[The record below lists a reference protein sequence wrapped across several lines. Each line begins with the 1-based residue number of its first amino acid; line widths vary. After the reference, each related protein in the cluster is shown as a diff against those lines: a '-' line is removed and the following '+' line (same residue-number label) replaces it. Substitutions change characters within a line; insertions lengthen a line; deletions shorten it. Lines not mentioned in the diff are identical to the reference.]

1 MKTFGSGVSRRS
13 TEINI
18 TSLIDVIFMLV
29 IFFMI
34 GSTFEKPALAVS
46 LPTAVSGEAARRQM
60 YTVSLDAGGL
70 LYLEGERIGEDV
82 LRRRLTAYRREEPEL
97 RVALDCDGHLA
108 FQRVTEI
115 MDILNMAGVRNV
127 AIRHEFPR

>member
-1 MKTFGSGVSRRS
+1 MKTFGPGTPRR

-46 LPTAVSGEAARRQM
+46 LPTASSGEAVRRQM
-60 YTVSLDAGGL
+60 LTVSLDAGGL
-70 LYLEGERIGEDV
+70 LYLEGEGIEEEI
-82 LRRRLTAYRREEPEL
+82 LKERLTAYCRETPDL
-97 RVALDCDGHLA
+97 RVALDCDGRLA

-115 MDILNMAGVRNV
+115 VDILSIAGVRNV
-127 AIRHEFPR
+127 AIRHELPR

>member
-1 MKTFGSGVSRRS
+1 MKQFAPRPSRQ

-18 TSLIDVIFMLV
+18 TSLIDVTFMLV

-46 LPTAVSGEAARRQM
+46 LPTASSGEVVRRQALI
-60 YTVSLDAGGL
+60 VSLDAGGV
-70 LYLEGERIGEDV
+70 LYLEGARIEDEA
-82 LRRRLTAYRREEPEL
+82 LRQGLSARSRDNPDL
-97 RVALDCDGHLA
+97 RVALDCDGGLA

-115 MDILNMAGVRNV
+115 MDILSAAGVRNV

>member
-1 MKTFGSGVSRRS
+1 MKTFGSGLSRH
-13 TEINI
+13 TEIHV

-46 LPTAVSGEAARRQM
+46 LPAASSGEVTRRSM
-60 YTVSLDAGGL
+60 YTVSLDAEGL
-70 LYLEGERIGEDV
+70 LYLEGERIEEDS
-82 LRRRLTAYRREEPEL
+82 LKQRLEAYSQDEPDFS
-97 RVALDCDGHLA
+97 VALDCDGRLA

-115 MDILNMAGVRNV
+115 MDVLTIAGVRNV

>member
-1 MKTFGSGVSRRS
+1 MKTFRLGVSRR

-46 LPTAVSGEAARRQM
+46 LPIASSGEVARRQTH
-60 YTVSLDAGGL
+60 TVSLDAEGS
-70 LYLEGERIGEDV
+70 LYLDGERIGEET
-82 LRRRLTAYRREEPEL
+82 LEQTLAAYCREEPDL
-97 RVALDCDGHLA
+97 RAALDCDGRLA
-108 FQRVTEI
+108 FRRVTEI
-115 MDILNMAGVRNV
+115 LDILAAAGVRNV
-127 AIRHEFPR
+127 AIRHELPR

>member
-1 MKTFGSGVSRRS
+1 MKTFGPGPSRH

-46 LPTAVSGEAARRQM
+46 LPRASSGEMMRRPM
-60 YTVSLDAGGL
+60 LTVSLDQEGV
-70 LYLEGERIGEDV
+70 LYLEGERIQEET
-82 LRRRLTAYRREEPEL
+82 LKQRLQAYREEEPE
-97 RVALDCDGHLA
+97 VALDCDGRLA

-115 MDILNMAGVRNV
+115 MDLLTGAGVRHV

>member
-1 MKTFGSGVSRRS
+1 MKTFGPGPSRR

-46 LPTAVSGEAARRQM
+46 LPTASSGEATRRQM
-60 YTVSLDAGGL
+60 LTVSLDAGGL
-70 LYLEGERIGEDV
+70 LYLEGERIGEEA
-82 LRRRLTAYRREEPEL
+82 LKQRLTAYSREEPDL
-97 RVALDCDGHLA
+97 RVALDCDGRLA

-115 MDILNMAGVRNV
+115 MDVLTTAGVRNV
-127 AIRHEFPR
+127 AIRHELPR

>member
-1 MKTFGSGVSRRS
+1 MKTFGPGVSRH

-46 LPTAVSGEAARRQM
+46 LPTASSGEAVRRRLL
-60 YTVSLDAGGL
+60 TVSLDAGGL
-70 LYLEGERIGEDV
+70 LYLEGERIDEEA
-82 LRRRLTAYRREEPEL
+82 LNQRLAAYSREEPDLE
-97 RVALDCDGHLA
+97 VALDCDGRLA
-108 FQRVTEI
+108 FQRATDI
-115 MDILNMAGVRNV
+115 MDILNKAGVRHV
-127 AIRHEFPR
+127 AIRHELPR

>member
-1 MKTFGSGVSRRS
+1 MKTFGPGVSRR

-34 GSTFEKPALAVS
+34 GSAFEKPALAVS
-46 LPTAVSGEAARRQM
+46 LPTASSGEVVGRR
-60 YTVSLDAGGL
+60 TLTLSLDAGGL
-70 LYLEGERIGEDV
+70 LYLDGERIGEEA
-82 LRRRLTAYRREEPEL
+82 LKQRLTAFCQEEPDL
-97 RVALDCDGHLA
+97 RAALDCDGRLA

-115 MDILNMAGVRNV
+115 LDILAAAGVRNV
-127 AIRHEFPR
+127 AIRHELPR

>member
-1 MKTFGSGVSRRS
+1 MKTFGKGISRR

-46 LPTAVSGEAARRQM
+46 LPKASSGDYVRRRLL
-60 YTVSLDAGGL
+60 TVSLDSEGI
-70 LYLEGERIGEDV
+70 LYLEGEQIAEAALKTSLAAYSRED
-82 LRRRLTAYRREEPEL
+82 PEL
-97 RVALDCDGHLA
+97 RVALDCDGALA
-108 FQRVTEI
+108 FQRVVEI
-115 MDILNMAGVRNV
+115 MDILTAAEVRNV
-127 AIRHEFPR
+127 AIRHELSR

>member
-1 MKTFGSGVSRRS
+1 MKTFGQGISRH

-46 LPTAVSGEAARRQM
+46 LPTASSGEVVRRQM
-60 YTVSLDAGGL
+60 LTVSLDAGGL
-70 LYLEGERIGEDV
+70 LYLEGEQIEEKI
-82 LRRRLTAYRREEPEL
+82 LEQRLTAYRRESADL
-97 RVALDCDGHLA
+97 RVALDCDRHLA

-115 MDILNMAGVRNV
+115 MDILNTAGVRNV
-127 AIRHEFPR
+127 AIRHDLPR

>member
-1 MKTFGSGVSRRS
+1 MKTFGPPAPRR

-34 GSTFEKPALAVS
+34 GSTFEKPALTVS
-46 LPTAVSGEAARRQM
+46 LPRAASGEFTQRRM
-60 YTVSLDAGGL
+60 FTVSLDAEGT
-70 LYLEGERIGEDV
+70 LYFEGERIGEEA
-82 LRRRLTAYRREEPEL
+82 LKQKLTAYVREEPDF
-97 RVALDCDGHLA
+97 RIALDCDGSLA

-115 MDILNMAGVRNV
+115 MDIFNAAGARNV
-127 AIRHEFPR
+127 AIRHELPR

>member
-1 MKTFGSGVSRRS
+1 MKTFGRGGSRH

-34 GSTFEKPALAVS
+34 GTTFEKPALAVS
-46 LPTAVSGEAARRQM
+46 LPVAASGEVVRQEA
-60 YTVSLDAGGL
+60 YTVSLDADGL
-70 LYLEGERIGEDV
+70 LYLEGERIEDDA
-82 LRRRLTAYRREEPEL
+82 LRQRLADFRRREPEL
-97 RVALDCDGHLA
+97 RVALNSDGRLA
-108 FQRVTEI
+108 FQRVIEV
-115 MDILNMAGVRNV
+115 MDILTVAGVRNV

>member
-1 MKTFGSGVSRRS
+1 MKTFGRNVPRH

-18 TSLIDVIFMLV
+18 TSLIDVTFMLV

-46 LPTAVSGEAARRQM
+46 LPTAASGEVIRRQM
-60 YTVSLDAGGL
+60 HTVTLDDQGL
-70 LYLEGERIGEDV
+70 LYLEGERIGEDG
-82 LRRRLTAYRREEPEL
+82 LKQRLAGYRQEDPDL
-97 RVALDCDGHLA
+97 RVALDCDGRLA

-115 MDILNMAGVRNV
+115 MDILSAAGVRNV
-127 AIRHEFPR
+127 AIRHELPR

>member
-1 MKTFGSGVSRRS
+1 MKNFGTGVPRR

-34 GSTFEKPALAVS
+34 GSVFDKPAIAVS
-46 LPTAVSGEAARRQM
+46 LPTASSGEAERRQLRV
-60 YTVSLDAGGL
+60 VSLDAEGV
-70 LYLEGERIGEDV
+70 LYLEGERIDEDG
-82 LRRRLTAYRREEPEL
+82 LKARLAAYVRADSGF
-97 RVALDCDGHLA
+97 RVALDCDGRLA
-108 FQRVTEI
+108 FQRVTEV
-115 MDILNMAGVRNV
+115 MDILSEAGVRNA

>member
-1 MKTFGSGVSRRS
+1 MKTFGPGVSRH

-46 LPTAVSGEAARRQM
+46 LPTASSGEAARRQM
-60 YTVSLDAGGL
+60 LVVSLDAGGL
-70 LYLEGERIGEDV
+70 LYLEGERIGEEA
-82 LRRRLTAYRREEPEL
+82 LEQNLAAYSREEPGL
-97 RVALDCDGHLA
+97 RVALDCYGRLA
-108 FQRVTEI
+108 FQRATEI
-115 MDILNMAGVRNV
+115 MDILNRAGVRNV

>member
-1 MKTFGSGVSRRS
+1 MKNYGADVRRR

-46 LPTAVSGEAARRQM
+46 LPTAASGEFVRRQM
-60 YTVSLDAGGL
+60 LTVSLDSGGL
-70 LYLEGERIGEDV
+70 LYLEGERIGEEA
-82 LRRRLTAYRREEPEL
+82 LKQRLTAYSREEPDI
-97 RVALDCDGHLA
+97 RIALDCDGGLA

-115 MDILNMAGVRNV
+115 MDLLTAAGVRNV
-127 AIRHEFPR
+127 AIRHEYPR

>member
-1 MKTFGSGVSRRS
+1 MKTFGADTGRR

-46 LPTAVSGEAARRQM
+46 LPTASSGEMARQTM
-60 YTVSLDAGGL
+60 LTVSLDGTGA
-70 LYLEGERIGEDV
+70 LYLEGDPIGEAALEQR
-82 LRRRLTAYRREEPEL
+82 LRAEALGNPEL
-97 RVALDCDGHLA
+97 RLALDCDGGLV

-115 MDILNMAGVRNV
+115 MDILSKSGVKNV

>member
-1 MKTFGSGVSRRS
+1 MKTFAPPLSRS

-46 LPTAVSGEAARRQM
+46 LPTASSGEAMRRQAL
-60 YTVSLDAGGL
+60 TVSLDAGGL
-70 LYLEGERIGEDV
+70 LYLEGERIGEEA
-82 LRRRLTAYRREEPEL
+82 LGQSLGAYLREEPDL
-97 RVALDCDGHLA
+97 RVALDCDGRLA
-108 FQRVTEI
+108 FQRVTDI
-115 MDILNMAGVRNV
+115 MDILNAVGVRNV
-127 AIRHEFPR
+127 AIRHELPR

>member
-1 MKTFGSGVSRRS
+1 MKTFKSGISRH

-46 LPTAVSGEAARRQM
+46 LPSASSGGAVRGQSL
-60 YTVSLDAGGL
+60 TITLDAEGL
-70 LYLEGERIGEDV
+70 LYLEGERIEEKTLGARLAAYSRED
-82 LRRRLTAYRREEPEL
+82 PEL
-97 RVALDCDGHLA
+97 RIAMDCDGGLA
-108 FQRVTEI
+108 FQRVVEI
-115 MDILNMAGVRNV
+115 MDILKTSEVRNV
-127 AIRHEFPR
+127 AIRHELPR

>member
-1 MKTFGSGVSRRS
+1 MKTFRPGVSRN

-34 GSTFEKPALAVS
+34 GSTFEKPVLAVS
-46 LPTAVSGEAARRQM
+46 LPAASSGEVTRRPM
-60 YTVSLDAGGL
+60 YTVSLDAKGI
-70 LYLEGERIGEDV
+70 LYLEGERIEEESLKQR
-82 LRRRLTAYRREEPEL
+82 LRAYSQEEPDF
-97 RVALDCDGHLA
+97 RVALDCDGQLA

-115 MDILNMAGVRNV
+115 MDVLTTAGVRNV
-127 AIRHEFPR
+127 AIRHELPR

>member
-1 MKTFGSGVSRRS
+1 MKMFEAEASRH

-29 IFFMI
+29 VFFMI

-46 LPTAVSGEAARRQM
+46 LPTASSGEAVRRQTL
-60 YTVSLDAGGL
+60 TVSLDEAGA
-70 LYLEGERIGEDV
+70 LYLEGERIDEAVLEQRLRGES
-82 LRRRLTAYRREEPEL
+82 LANPEL
-97 RVALDCDGHLA
+97 SLALDCDGRLA

-115 MDILNMAGVRNV
+115 MDILNRAGVKNV
-127 AIRHEFPR
+127 AIHHELPR

>member
-1 MKTFGSGVSRRS
+1 MKTFRPPVPRRV
-13 TEINI
+13 EINI

-46 LPTAVSGEAARRQM
+46 LPAAASGEVVRRQM
-60 YTVSLDAGGL
+60 CTVSLDAGGT
-70 LYLEGERIGEDV
+70 LYFEGERVGEDALKQTLAAYSREDPD
-82 LRRRLTAYRREEPEL
+82 LRI
-97 RVALDCDGHLA
+97 ALDCDGRLA

-115 MDILNMAGVRNV
+115 MDILTAAGVRNV
-127 AIRHEFPR
+127 VIRHEFPR

>member
-1 MKTFGSGVSRRS
+1 MKTFGPGVSRR

-34 GSTFEKPALAVS
+34 GSTFEKPVLAVS
-46 LPTAVSGEAARRQM
+46 LPAASSGEVVRRQM
-60 YTVSLDAGGL
+60 LTVSLDAGGL
-70 LYLEGERIGEDV
+70 LYLEGERIGEEA
-82 LRRRLTAYRREEPEL
+82 LKQRLTAYCREEPDT
-97 RVALDCDGHLA
+97 RIALDGDGRLA

-115 MDILNMAGVRNV
+115 IDILTAAGVRNV
-127 AIRHEFPR
+127 AIRHELPR